1 MSHRMQAFRSE
12 KALARAARDV
22 VRGLRENLGRTL
34 GVRYEVPAPGG
45 IPDLIFFLRGQQAL
59 DYVVT
64 VEFKLRDWRR
74 ALFQAFKNRNF
85 GNEAYVVLDPA
96 RLQPALNNLLEFQRA
111 NVGLATIERGGT
123 VTVWHY
129 PSPDLPFSQRFAEK
143 VATNLLRTQQP
154 KSSDLRFTRSVK
166 GGMPL
171 AELRRSWGAERAV
184 CRDYRDQV

>member
-1 MSHRMQAFRSE
+1 MQAFQSE

-22 VRGLRENLGRTL
+22 AQGLREELGRAL

-45 IPDLIFFLRGQQAL
+45 IPDLIFFLRDQEAL

-74 ALFQAFKNRNF
+74 ALLQAFKNRNF

-96 RLQPALNNLLEFQRA
+96 RLQPALNNLSQFQRA
-111 NVGLATIERGGT
+111 NVGLATIERGGA

-129 PSPDLPFSQRFAEK
+129 PLPDVPFSQRFSEK
-143 VATNLLRTQQP
+143 VATNLLRTQQL
-154 KSSDLRFTRSVK
+154 KSSDLRFIRSVK
-166 GGMPL
+166 GGTPL
-171 AELRRSWGAERAV
+171 AELRRSWRAESVVSLEAN
-184 CRDYRDQV
+184 